1 MTSPSARP
9 SVIAGE
15 RGMPLPPCS
24 DRSLAADEPLFA
36 TASLGHD
43 WLLLEVAGPWGHSAF
58 LQSPRILDPAL
69 GRAIVRRAE
78 AASMRIVAIRRPGR
92 RAETPRWR
100 WFIAQTRPVGSVMY
114 GGEVSGPED
123 YLDLPLDGSAG
134 SIVDGPLAAVCAHGK
149 HDRCCAVRGRAATAD
164 LAAANPDITWEC
176 SHLGGD
182 RFAATMI
189 VLPDGLSYGRVDS
202 GDVVDLMGR
211 HAQGRVAAD
220 LLRGRTCVPHV
231 VQAAQHFAREHT
243 GDDRI
248 EAFAPIDVLDDG
260 ESARVVLDAGD
271 GRRAEVTLRVSA
283 SPPLLSTCDATIPG
297 SVRRFALDRIDFP

>member
-1 MTSPSARP
+1 MNLPDAQS
-9 SVIAGE
+9 
-15 RGMPLPPCS
+15 PPCS
-24 DRSLAADEPLFA
+24 DRSRAAAEPLYA
-36 TASLGHD
+36 TASLGHA
-43 WLLLEVAGPWGHSAF
+43 WLLLELAGPWGHSAF
-58 LQSPRILDPAL
+58 LQSPRIIDRAL

-92 RAETPRWR
+92 RAPTPRWR
-100 WFIAQTRPVGSVMY
+100 WFIADTRPVGSVLY

-123 YLDLPLDGSAG
+123 YLKLPLDGSAG
-134 SIVDGPLAAVCAHGK
+134 SIVDGPLAAVCAHGR

-164 LAAANPDITWEC
+164 LAAVRPEITWEC

-189 VLPDGLSYGRVDS
+189 VLPDGLSYGRVDT
-202 GDVVDLMGR
+202 GDMADLMAR
-211 HAQGRVAAD
+211 HDQGRVAAD

-231 VQAAQHFAREHT
+231 VQAAQHFARAHT

-248 EAFAPIDVLDDG
+248 EAFAPIEVFDDR
-260 ESARVVLDAGD
+260 ETARVTLDAGD
-271 GRRAEVTLRVSA
+271 DRRAVVTLRVSA

-297 SVRRFALDRIDFP
+297 SVRRFALDRITVEAVDHG